1 MFLNHKAPF
10 FNFEFPFQ
18 SGLNIP
24 ISCHIILQNK
34 KILGTSSSPTE
45 SYRSLDQDLPRYG
58 FQIIIGTVK
67 VRLGMGRSI
76 Y

>member
-10 FNFEFPFQ
+10 FNLAFPFQ

-24 ISCHIILQNK
+24 ISCHIILENE

-45 SYRSLDQDLPRYG
+45 SYRSLD
-58 FQIIIGTVK
+58 
-67 VRLGMGRSI
+67 
-76 Y
+76 